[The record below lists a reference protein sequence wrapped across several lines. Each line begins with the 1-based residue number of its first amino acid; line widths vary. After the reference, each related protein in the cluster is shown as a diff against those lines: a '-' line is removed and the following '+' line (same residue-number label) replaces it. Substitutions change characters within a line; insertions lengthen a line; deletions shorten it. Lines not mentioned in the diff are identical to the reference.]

1 MKNIFVLLIF
11 VFSFTLIEAQRKDN
25 IGIFAGTSYYYGD
38 INPDKLFYSPGF
50 ALGGIF
56 RYNINKRYAF
66 RLNGYFTRLSGDPND
81 FSKVVHDITPSG
93 AFNTYIFD
101 AACQLE
107 FNFFP
112 YFPTI
117 KRWDYTTYISG
128 GIGYVSVSNIPVTI
142 PFGIGFKLNLTNTI
156 CTGLEWSFRKTFN
169 DSIDDTKN
177 ATDINSIIH
186 NNDWYSFLGIFVTYR
201 FFNFMIDCPAYDE

>member
-1 MKNIFVLLIF
+1 MIL
-11 VFSFTLIEAQRKDN
+11 VFSFALIKAQRKDN

-38 INPDKLFYSPGF
+38 INPDKLFYSPGL
-50 ALGGIF
+50 AVGGIF
-56 RYNINKRYAF
+56 RYNLNKRYAF

-81 FSKVVHDITPSG
+81 FSNVVHDITPSRS
-93 AFNTYIFD
+93 FNRYIFD
-101 AACQLE
+101 AAFLME

-112 YFPTI
+112 YLPEV
-117 KRWDYTTYISG
+117 KKWDYTTYLCG
-128 GIGYVSVSNIPVTI
+128 GIGYVSVSNIPITI
-142 PFGIGFKLNLTNTI
+142 PFGIGFKLNVTNTI

-169 DSIDDTKN
+169 DIIDNTEN
-177 ATDINSIIH
+177 ATNINSIIH